1 MFEMEGPSFYDVP
14 VVDSSERQV
23 TIDVALI
30 EDADGPHT
38 GCAVSSRDSGDS
50 LTYPD
55 SFEWRVGSEY
65 TCGA

>member
-1 MFEMEGPSFYDVP
+1 MFEMEGPSCYDMP

-38 GCAVSSRDSGDS
+38 GCALSSRDSSDS
-50 LTYPD
+50 LTFPA